1 MMDPYP
7 PDTVRPAWPLDLHP
21 AEAGASAKSEVESI
35 NAWFDRV
42 PRMSVTVGH
51 RTIPAF
57 RSIGIIGYQVAFV
70 VALLTA
76 IRTDVPLV
84 VAVGLS
90 AVAALSFFSWA
101 ILRRT
106 VTGVEYLVLL
116 EHVWVAIGLV
126 AGYLWLADAPMLG
139 GLDVLTVSLAPF
151 LAFGRIGCF
160 TVGCC
165 HGTPARTGVRYGP
178 DHDHLPPWLIGR
190 RLRPVPLLEAAGLF
204 GIFAVSLALVGTRP
218 GAATVWFLAAYAV
231 LRFGTEALRGDERP
245 HFGPVSVARLM
256 SIVQLGAAVWL
267 WDLVVTDSRD
277 LDIGAMIDP
286 TAERWLTSVARLS
299 PIVVVLVAG
308 ALLIAARSGQPNP
321 LLERSHLRESWNVI
335 SDLAA
340 DLTVDLDPAAGG
352 DAAPM
357 MATTSLGVDVG
368 VSLLDGDRVHV
379 SFRHIEHDAGVLAA
393 VLGGEVMAR
402 NGIHHTSIIVPW
414 HTHPSSDQRSSA
426 RPSHAPSSDGRLLI
440 SRDSVPTK
448 GHDVRITLG
457 GEHRARPS
465 TAPPRLRH
473 DDDYFPGTPAS
484 HGSPTA
490 PSTTPTGS

>member
-1 MMDPYP
+1 MDLYP
-7 PDTVRPAWPLDLHP
+7 HDTVRPAWQSDLHP
-21 AEAGASAKSEVESI
+21 ADAGATPESGVESL

-57 RSIGIIGYQVAFV
+57 RSTGIMGYQVAFV
-70 VALLTA
+70 AALLTA

-90 AVAALSFFSWA
+90 ATAALSFFGWA
-101 ILRRT
+101 ILRRA

-139 GLDVLTVSLAPF
+139 GLDVLTVGLAPF

-165 HGTPARTGVRYGP
+165 HGTAARTGIRYGS

-218 GAATVWFLAAYAV
+218 GAATVWFLAAYGV
-231 LRFGTEALRGDERP
+231 LRFGTEALRGDDRP
-245 HFGPVSVARLM
+245 HLGPVSVARLM

-267 WDLVVTDSRD
+267 WDSVVTDRGG

-286 TAERWLTSVARLS
+286 TAEGSLAFIVRLS

-308 ALLIAARSGQPNP
+308 ALLIAARSGRSNP

-368 VSLLDGDRVHV
+368 VSLLDSGRVHV
-379 SFRHIEHDAGVLAA
+379 SFRHTDHDAGVLAA
-393 VLGGEVMAR
+393 ALGGEVMAR
-402 NGIHHTSIIVPW
+402 NGIHHTSIIVPS
-414 HTHPSSDQRSSA
+414 HTHPSSAGRSSA
-426 RPSHAPSSDGRLLI
+426 LPSHAPSSNGRLLI
-440 SRDSVPTK
+440 SGDSAPTN
-448 GHDVRITLG
+448 GHDPHIASG
-457 GEHRARPS
+457 GENRSRTP
-465 TAPPRLRH
+465 TAPPHVRH
-473 DDDYFPGTPAS
+473 DDDYFSGNPGS
-484 HGSPTA
+484 LGSPTP
-490 PSTTPTGS
+490 PSTGPTGS